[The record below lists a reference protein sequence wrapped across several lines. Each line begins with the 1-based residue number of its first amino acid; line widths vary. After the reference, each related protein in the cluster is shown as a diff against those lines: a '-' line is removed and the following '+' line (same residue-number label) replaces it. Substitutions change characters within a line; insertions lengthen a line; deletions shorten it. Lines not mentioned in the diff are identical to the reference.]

1 MRIEVDP
8 EVLIGAGK
16 TMGSLGGQ
24 LAALMGALGPMLSDG
39 IASGLDPAGFE
50 FALKYEDAAQ
60 KFSDGLA
67 AAANAFNAVGYKLE
81 ASGHNYANADAV
93 STIGGAGPTGRVGEV
108 PSETK
113 AADAAAFPNFS
124 VVPPPSH
131 WNLILRFLALRQW
144 PSGNPSLLRVTAE
157 HWRNLAKG
165 FAVIGNEVAG
175 SRTAVSTQKIPESPQ
190 IAKAHDDLAA
200 GVSDLASQA
209 SELVVLVEDFAR
221 VVQETQ
227 DAIRRLLERISLE
240 GLLDFIG
247 GIFTG
252 EADDILREIAQ
263 DVQTL
268 LENFQRQV
276 KAVGGLLGELTEALG
291 DTVTK
296 LQKHVDVTLRE
307 LLGDEVG
314 GAISAAFKVQ
324 TDLSTGVLTGAVN
337 TVAGVVAMADI
348 DTWQGM
354 AETAWAVIQD
364 PTKADDVAIAVAQEF
379 FATDKIT
386 GDNPARGIGEAG
398 FNVATLF
405 VPGGALSKTGNV
417 AKGVNWA
424 RHRFGSPD
432 SPAPD
437 TAPTFGSHDLEGLG
451 DSSGLG
457 TRPTDVTDVRPG
469 AIPDSVIGPI
479 PPNGVDAPPNPR
491 GLEGPAGPPDPP
503 SPQAGTPGGRED
515 HGDGGGSGPPPPPDP
530 PERTPGPSDSGPGRS
545 DGPPPQSPASQG
557 PSSGSADPPRT
568 APGHAPS
575 ADDPAPPA
583 TPQTL
588 ESSTPS
594 DQLTSGGSP
603 SETGSPTIHEPAA
616 PEASAGGHA
625 PEQHAGGT
633 GTGEDS
639 AQPPMVNDAPGE
651 SRQPDTDEHTARPDE
666 RTHTPADQQPAN
678 SPAAERPSGHERTG
692 DGGQTR
698 EPAHAVGDSEA
709 KRHEPA
715 GVMPIGMGG
724 FGTPMASHGSG
735 STSGSTNGST
745 AAPQTATPDAATR
758 NPDGKG
764 SQATSPESPR
774 AQHPAATGPAAG
786 DKPSAPVNTTK
797 QPTAGIAGDSRLRE
811 STDVTRHAIDGS
823 PSNRIDAKNLDR
835 SDSST
840 GHSTKPDV
848 TLPDSSQAGASAS
861 ASRQPETIGPSSSA
875 ITEQATDNR
884 AEAGPTGRQVA
895 DPVRSSEPA
904 GEGWKRLPDS
914 FQDPAP
920 SQTWPFTDNPV
931 DPAAMNPDVARLI
944 GDPAAPFGRDAQ
956 GNPFTPEAYA
966 EQFHKLGPD
975 GQKWVN
981 FPENDGAVPNTKVAF
996 SDFEQF
1002 KKYYGNRFD
1011 RIGDAKGK
1019 YFGLIEEGRPATWE
1033 ERAMHVN
1040 SLREP
1045 YKTFTLDHLPE
1056 GWKIEI
1062 SQIAAGLGQP
1072 GGGLQVRIMDERGVF
1087 QSIQQLATIDNGVV
1101 RVDKPS

>member
-1 MRIEVDP
+1 MNVRIEVDP

-39 IASGLDPAGFE
+39 IASGIDPAGFE
-50 FALKYEDAAQ
+50 FAAKYEDAAQ

-93 STIGGAGPTGRVGEV
+93 STIGGSGPTGRVGEV

-113 AADAAAFPNFS
+113 AADAATFPSLS

-131 WNLILRFLALRQW
+131 WNLILRFLTLRQW

-157 HWRNLAKG
+157 QWRNLAKG

-175 SRTAVSTQKIPESPQ
+175 SRTAVSTQKVPEGPQ
-190 IAKAHDDLAA
+190 IAKAHDDLVA

-209 SELVVLVEDFAR
+209 SELAVLVEDFAR

-227 DAIRRLLERISLE
+227 DAIRRLLDRISLE

-296 LQKHVDVTLRE
+296 LQQHVDVTLRE

-324 TDLSTGVLTGAVN
+324 TDLTTGVLTGAVN

-379 FATDKIT
+379 FATDKIA

-451 DSSGLG
+451 EGSGPGNRL
-457 TRPTDVTDVRPG
+457 TDVTDVRPD
-469 AIPDSVIGPI
+469 AIPDSVIGPV
-479 PPNGVDAPPNPR
+479 PPNGVDAPPDPR

-503 SPQAGTPGGRED
+503 SPHAGTPGGRED

-530 PERTPGPSDSGPGRS
+530 PERTPGPSDSGPGRT

-557 PSSGSADPPRT
+557 PGSGSADPPPT
-568 APGHAPS
+568 APGDAPS
-575 ADDPAPPA
+575 AGDPAPGA
-583 TPQTL
+583 TPQTP
-588 ESSTPS
+588 ESPAPS
-594 DQLTSGGSP
+594 DQSASGRSP
-603 SETGSPTIHEPAA
+603 SETGSPTINEPTA
-616 PEASAGGHA
+616 PEAPTNGHA

-633 GTGEDS
+633 GTGEDP
-639 AQPPMVNDAPGE
+639 AQPPMGNDAPAE
-651 SRQPDTDEHTARPDE
+651 SRRPDTDEHTARPDD
-666 RTHTPADQQPAN
+666 RMHMPADNQPAN
-678 SPAAERPSGHERTG
+678 SPAAEQPSGHERTG
-692 DGGQTR
+692 DGGQMR
-698 EPAHAVGDSEA
+698 EPAHAAGDSEA

-735 STSGSTNGST
+735 STPGSANGSP
-745 AAPQTATPDAATR
+745 AAPKTAESATR

-764 SQATSPESPR
+764 PQGTSPESPR
-774 AQHPAATGPAAG
+774 AQQPTATGPAAG
-786 DKPSAPVNTTK
+786 KTPSAPADPA
-797 QPTAGIAGDSRLRE
+797 PTHPSRSPTDGPPGAPLRE
-811 STDVTRHAIDGS
+811 SAGSRDGHGRPPVHPSGGTTPNNTGAPHPASGDSTAPDNGNAPGSTPAPDKPTDADKWPNNSLDEIPPPLVRETPYPNTGGILPNYVGEQHPGGPMGS
-823 PSNRIDAKNLDR
+823 PGVTYLDEAAREARRITIRDGIVY
-835 SDSST
+835 DSSGKPFDT
-840 GHSTKPDV
+840 ANGVSAFGPNHDGRAIFVMDQHGNLYASTFQKYRVFHHSSF
-848 TLPDSSQAGASAS
+848 LAGA
-861 ASRQPETIGPSSSA
+861 PV
-875 ITEQATDNR
+875 
-884 AEAGPTGRQVA
+884 AG
-895 DPVRSSEPA
+895 A
-904 GEGWKRLPDS
+904 GELVVKNGRIELLSDCSGHYRPG
-914 FQDPAP
+914 Q
-920 SQTWPFTDNPV
+920 
-931 DPAAMNPDVARLI
+931 ART
-944 GDPAAPFGRDAQ
+944 Q
-956 GNPFTPEAYA
+956 
-966 EQFHKLGPD
+966 Q
-975 GQKWVN
+975 V
-981 FPENDGAVPNTKVAF
+981 
-996 SDFEQF
+996 
-1002 KKYYGNRFD
+1002 
-1011 RIGDAKGK
+1011 
-1019 YFGLIEEGRPATWE
+1019 
-1033 ERAMHVN
+1033 
-1040 SLREP
+1040 
-1045 YKTFTLDHLPE
+1045 LD
-1056 GWKIEI
+1056 
-1062 SQIAAGLGQP
+1062 
-1072 GGGLQVRIMDERGVF
+1072 
-1087 QSIQQLATIDNGVV
+1087 QLASQGIHLDASSVQLTAPPGTI
-1101 RVDKPS
+1101 